1 MTTRCQFPEGDPRA
15 PDYRICGEPVERL
28 GCPYCERHCAIA
40 YRRERRAPTMHK
52 SRRPLICLTTTDEG
66 ESK

>member
-1 MTTRCQFPEGDPRA
+1 MKSPCAWPEGDPRQPGYRTCGA
-15 PDYRICGEPVERL
+15 PIAQF
-28 GCPYCERHCAIA
+28 GCPYCELHAAIA

-66 ESK
+66 